1 MKEGQDMGILGM
13 WMWCDSIAQRGAE
26 KVFSYCKEAGVTD
39 VYLLVKG
46 MRGTTAFHSPLTPPS
61 MADRDLLQ
69 EALDAAHKRGIRIHA
84 WFTSA
89 SDSLYQAAHPERG
102 LYHFVKGLGRDVVSI
117 ANTEYQHYMED
128 VVSDMVRRYDVD
140 GVHLDYIRYN
150 HLVYGWSP
158 EDLKR
163 YAARG
168 VNPDRAVEMMKR
180 TFCGDEPDEEYI
192 FNAYRA
198 GDKDALALAD
208 ARRQDVFHFASAL
221 TKAAR
226 AAKGDICLSAALMPE
241 GAYRDLAFAG
251 LHYGQNYEDA
261 AKLYTYALPM
271 AYSKAYDKGPEWM
284 KLVAEGT
291 MHYGVKPVM
300 GLHAYEKGTGKTLL
314 ADKRAVE
321 HMEGVLGVCLFR
333 EGATALAWAEEKS
346 LRLYNALEEP
356 ILKIAAYK
364 GEEEIAAEKTVAP
377 GEEIHITL
385 PFMPDSIGVFT
396 EKGEASVYLANA

>member
-1 MKEGQDMGILGM
+1 MGILGM
-13 WMWCDSIAQRGAE
+13 WMWCDSIAQHGAE

-46 MRGTTAFHSPLTPPS
+46 MRGTTAFHSPLTQPS
-61 MADRDLLQ
+61 LADRDLLR
-69 EALDAAHKRGIRIHA
+69 EALDAAHKRDIKIHA

-102 LYHFVKGLGRDVVSI
+102 LYHFINGMGREIVSI
-117 ANTEYQHYMED
+117 ANEEYLHFMEN
-128 VVSDMVRRYDVD
+128 VVSDMVRCYDVD

-150 HLVYGWSP
+150 HLIYGWSP
-158 EDLKR
+158 EDRKR

-168 VNPDRAVEMMKR
+168 VNIDRAVEMMQR
-180 TFCGDEPDEEYI
+180 TFCGDQPDPEYI

-221 TKAAR
+221 TGAAR
-226 AAKGDICLSAALMPE
+226 SVKSDICLTAALMPE
-241 GAYRDLAFAG
+241 GAYQDLAFAG

-261 AKLYTYALPM
+261 SRLYTYALPM
-271 AYSKAYDKGPEWM
+271 AYSKAYDNGPEWM
-284 KLVAEGT
+284 RLVAEGT

-300 GLHAYEKGTGKTLL
+300 GLHAYEKGTGRTLL

-321 HMEGVLGVCLFR
+321 HMDGVLGVCLFR
-333 EGATALAWAEEKS
+333 EGATALAWAEEKG
-346 LRLYNALEEP
+346 LRLYNALEQP

-364 GEEEIAAEKTVAP
+364 GEEEIILEKMIAS
-377 GEEIHITL
+377 GEEMRIAL
-385 PFMPDSIGVFT
+385 PFTPDCVGVFI
-396 EKGEASVYLANA
+396 EKGEASVYLANADQ